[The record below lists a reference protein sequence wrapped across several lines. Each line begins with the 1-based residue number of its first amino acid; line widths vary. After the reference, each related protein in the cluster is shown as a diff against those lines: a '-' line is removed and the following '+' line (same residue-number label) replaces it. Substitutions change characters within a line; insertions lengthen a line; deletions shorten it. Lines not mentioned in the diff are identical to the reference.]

1 MPRYSPA
8 FLCLT
13 VFGFACTASAQAPT
27 IGGTCTVFPAD
38 NIWNTPVDQLPV
50 AGNSSTYVN
59 TIGAA
64 TGVHADFGA
73 GIWDGGPIGIPFIT
87 VLGSQTKYNATFLY
101 ADESDP
107 GPYAVPLTAPIEGGS
122 ASTGDRHAIA
132 IDTNNC
138 ILYELYRA
146 FPQSSSWQGDSGA
159 IFNLLLNN
167 LRPSGWTSAD
177 AAGLPIFPGLFRY
190 DEIAAG
196 EIRHA
201 LRFTVPQTRRAFVW
215 PARHYA
221 SSLTGTQYPPMGV
234 RFRLRASFDISGFS
248 PTNQII
254 LRALKK
260 YGMILADNGS
270 AWYLSGAPD
279 SRWNDSD
286 LHNLGAVHGSD
297 FEVVDVSGLMISPDS
312 GQARQTSAISVTVA
326 PSTASVQV
334 STTKQFT
341 ATVANST
348 NTAVT
353 WTASA
358 GIISATGLYTAP
370 ASVPSPATVTI
381 QAVSQADTSAKGTAS
396 VTITGPPPPV
406 TVTVSP
412 SSASVQVSTT
422 KQFAATV
429 NNSSDQSVTWN
440 VTGGGTITSGGLYTA
455 PASVPSGA
463 VTVQA
468 TSVASPTATGSAS
481 VTVTNPTLPVSVTI
495 SPASADIRVNRS
507 RVFTATV
514 QNTTNQS
521 VTWKVNGITGGNS
534 TVGTITAQGNY
545 TAPRSVPAGGTVQ
558 VSAVS
563 NADATK
569 SANATVT
576 VVRR

>member
-358 GIISATGLYTAP
+358 GSISATGLYTAP

>member
-59 TIGAA
+59 TIGAG

-326 PSTASVQV
+326 PSSASVQV

-341 ATVANST
+341 ATVTNST
-348 NTAVT
+348 NTGVT

-358 GIISATGLYTAP
+358 GIIGATGLYTAP

-396 VTITGPPPPV
+396 VTVTAPPPPV

-468 TSVASPTATGSAS
+468 TSVASPTAAGSAS

-495 SPASADIRVNRS
+495 SPASADVRINRS

-534 TVGTITAQGNY
+534 TIGTITAQGNY

-576 VVRR
+576 VIRR

>member
-1 MPRYSPA
+1 LPRYSPA

-358 GIISATGLYTAP
+358 GSISATGLYTAP

-495 SPASADIRVNRS
+495 SPASADVRVNRS

>member
-1 MPRYSPA
+1 
-8 FLCLT
+8 LT

-358 GIISATGLYTAP
+358 GSISATGLYTAP